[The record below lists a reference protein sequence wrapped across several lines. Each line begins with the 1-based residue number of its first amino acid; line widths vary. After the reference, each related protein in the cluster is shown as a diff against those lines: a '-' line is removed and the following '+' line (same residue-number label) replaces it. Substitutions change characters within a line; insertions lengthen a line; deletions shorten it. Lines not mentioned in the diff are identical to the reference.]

1 MDSQN
6 KTHDFFFF
14 FFWTNSVLSSNWCN
28 TTASTYRAAIP
39 QWPPDFFPASMKSER
54 PMRLMVGAMASGP
67 MYLST
72 KPTSPERPRTS
83 WSREETRMAP
93 WICQSQEKTNT
104 DSDYFCYSVSAFTA
118 NLHDSLT
125 ITDCFSF
132 PLRHCKRS
140 HKASWTDTYAS
151 NKHLG
156 LQTVYF
162 DKCRN
167 ANAF

>member
-1 MDSQN
+1 
-6 KTHDFFFF
+6 
-14 FFWTNSVLSSNWCN
+14 
-28 TTASTYRAAIP
+28 
-39 QWPPDFFPASMKSER
+39 
-54 PMRLMVGAMASGP
+54 MASGP

-93 WICQSQEKTNT
+93 WICQSQGKTNT
-104 DSDYFCYSVSAFTA
+104 DYFWYSVSAFTA

-140 HKASWTDTYAS
+140 HKASCKQLFHFSVQTLSQRAESLTLCIIDLPRAFAPSRPRQDDPLAPDRSRSESTLPPRLQWELDTSTLAEPVWP
-151 NKHLG
+151 G
-156 LQTVYF
+156 WE
-162 DKCRN
+162 
-167 ANAF
+167 